1 MVLGDDSLDEVIQA
15 PDNVATVNEVDDA
28 TSAYNMEMME
38 SIVQR
43 LKPEDRHQI
52 RDMISERGRTSGALG
67 IAALLFWWLAIH
79 NGGDTLGD
87 SNLPNS
93 MIGDFS
99 FYRLSLLVPALALV
113 ATILLTMGREKGQSL
128 PSNAGGVLAVLA
140 AFFILEPVGRSL
152 LMGNL
157 DTDDAMFA
165 TGRLAILA
173 VLIHLATKMQVD
185 SILLEWVRGSMM
197 SMDIDVTPEQETP
210 IESQADEAPPLV

>member
-15 PDNVATVNEVDDA
+15 ADNAASVNEVDDA

-87 SNLPNS
+87 PNLPKS
-93 MIGDFS
+93 MIGDFT

-140 AFFILEPVGRSL
+140 S
-152 LMGNL
+152 
-157 DTDDAMFA
+157 
-165 TGRLAILA
+165 
-173 VLIHLATKMQVD
+173 
-185 SILLEWVRGSMM
+185 SS
-197 SMDIDVTPEQETP
+197 
-210 IESQADEAPPLV
+210 

>member
-1 MVLGDDSLDEVIQA
+1 MVLGDDSPDEVIQVVGNA
-15 PDNVATVNEVDDA
+15 ATVAEADDA

-67 IAALLFWWLAIH
+67 IASILFWWLAIH
-79 NGGDTLGD
+79 NGGETLGD
-87 SNLPNS
+87 SDLPNS
-93 MIGDFS
+93 MIGDLA
-99 FYRLSLLVPALALV
+99 FYKLSLVVPALALV
-113 ATILLTMGREKGQSL
+113 ATILLTMGKEKGQSL
-128 PSNAGGVLAVLA
+128 PSNAGGVLAVLV
-140 AFFILEPVGRSL
+140 AFFILEPVGRVL
-152 LMGNL
+152 LLGDVDM
-157 DTDDAMFA
+157 DDALVSS
-165 TGRLAILA
+165 GRLAILA

-210 IESQADEAPPLV
+210 SEGQADEAPPLV

>member
-1 MVLGDDSLDEVIQA
+1 MVLGEDSPEEDQDVA
-15 PDNVATVNEVDDA
+15 NAATVAEAGDA

-67 IAALLFWWLAIH
+67 IASILFWWLAIH

-93 MIGDFS
+93 MIGDFN
-99 FYRLSLLVPALALV
+99 FYHLSLVVPALTLV

-140 AFFILEPVGRSL
+140 TFFVLEPVGRAL
-152 LMGNL
+152 LMG
-157 DTDDAMFA
+157 DIEMDDSLVAS
-165 TGRLAILA
+165 GRLAILA

-197 SMDIDVTPEQETP
+197 SMDIDVTPEQEASN
-210 IESQADEAPPLV
+210 EGQADEAPPLV